1 LELVQRVTG
10 HRTVEVVMKHY
21 FKPGREDFRQALLK
35 NMPQMMSER
44 AGSTVKEEIREIL
57 EKMTIQS
64 LELDK
69 RKLLELID
77 MV

>member
-1 LELVQRVTG
+1 
-10 HRTVEVVMKHY
+10 MKHF
-21 FKPGREDFRQALLK
+21 FKPRREDFRQALLK
-35 NMPQMMSER
+35 SMPQMMCER
-44 AGSTVKEEIREIL
+44 AGGSVKEEIRAIV